1 MKRGNSMKFSTKRI
15 IAIVLAAVLVFSISV
30 AVGSFSAAE
39 DKSQPVAASAPEAK
53 AAANAAA
60 DSGEVI
66 PVTVVGN
73 VKNIVKT
80 SFETDQIT
88 LTWDKVSNASGY
100 YVYCLNADGGKY
112 TRVADV
118 TSTKVRPQHSLQ
130 R

>member
-1 MKRGNSMKFSTKRI
+1 MKFSTKRI

-80 SFETDQIT
+80 SFETDIHKSSRRN
-88 LTWDKVSNASGY
+88 LNKGY
-100 YVYCLNADGGKY
+100 SKEAQAHHTVLVQGCGL
-112 TRVADV
+112 
-118 TSTKVRPQHSLQ
+118 PQGQ
-130 R
+130 RTEA

>member
-1 MKRGNSMKFSTKRI
+1 MKFSKKRI
-15 IAIVLAAVLVFSISV
+15 IAIVLAAVLVFSITV

-39 DKSQPVAASAPEAK
+39 DKSQPVAATAEAPEAK
-53 AAANAAA
+53 VAANAAA
-60 DSGEVI
+60 DQGEVI

-80 SFETDQIT
+80 SFETDKIT
-88 LTWDKVSNASGY
+88 LKWDKVSNASGY

-118 TSTKVRPQHSLQ
+118 GTTTATIKKLKHTTQY
-130 R
+130 